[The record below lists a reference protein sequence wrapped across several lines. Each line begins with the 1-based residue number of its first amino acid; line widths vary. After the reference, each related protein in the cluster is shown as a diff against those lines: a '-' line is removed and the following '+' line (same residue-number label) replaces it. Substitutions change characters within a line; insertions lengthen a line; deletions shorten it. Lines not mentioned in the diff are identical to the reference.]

1 MLRSAG
7 WESVQA
13 VWPLHARLFAAVAGK
28 GISALDMHPR
38 KLPTRYAAGFRYLD
52 GPACAV
58 ARLGAY
64 AHRTASDYLD
74 EPATAGSAHG
84 FIVRAIECGLWN
96 RLPTAR
102 PVWIGRSWTC
112 WPVGQL
118 VDLPDKSAD
127 RYHRPQCGLRKWER
141 NSPTSRTAGTVSLP
155 HRPTGGRPPTCVG
168 VRPRPCHPPGTAIP
182 ARPQTA
188 RGGPTVP
195 PTRRTQSNY

>member
-74 EPATAGSAHG
+74 EPATAGSAHRFHRQG
-84 FIVRAIECGLWN
+84 VRVRAVEQVANGATGLD
-96 RLPTAR
+96 RA
-102 PVWIGRSWTC
+102 
-112 WPVGQL
+112 QL
-118 VDLPDKSAD
+118 DVL
-127 RYHRPQCGLRKWER
+127 
-141 NSPTSRTAGTVSLP
+141 
-155 HRPTGGRPPTCVG
+155 
-168 VRPRPCHPPGTAIP
+168 
-182 ARPQTA
+182 A
-188 RGGPTVP
+188 RGAASG
-195 PTRRTQSNY
+195 

>member
-127 RYHRPQCGLRKWER
+127 RYHRPQCGLRTWER
-141 NSPTSRTAGTVSLP
+141 NSPTSGTAGTARFQAAAGSAKSAGALP
-155 HRPTGGRPPTCVG
+155 IS
-168 VRPRPCHPPGTAIP
+168 TAIACSSW
-182 ARPQTA
+182 AR
-188 RGGPTVP
+188 
-195 PTRRTQSNY
+195 